1 VNPGGANSQAHGEDG
16 TQRGV
21 GGAQRSPYTGAP
33 YAHAGEKYRPTLP
46 TYNLRPMTTTEAE
59 RRSTEFAARRQQW
72 HARYLRPAS
81 ERPQS
86 TARGVH
92 HMALICSDV
101 ERTIQF
107 YQELLGFPLIELMEN
122 RDYKGSTHLFFDI
135 GNNNLLAFFDFP
147 GLGLQAGVESLG
159 AVQHIAISTTPENLA
174 LIKSRLEAQGIAYLG
189 PDRGVTTSIYF
200 KDPDGIQIE
209 MIAEPLLTMDG
220 RGLGR

>member
-1 VNPGGANSQAHGEDG
+1 
-16 TQRGV
+16 
-21 GGAQRSPYTGAP
+21 
-33 YAHAGEKYRPTLP
+33 
-46 TYNLRPMTTTEAE
+46 MTTTEAE
-59 RRSTEFAARRQQW
+59 ADRRSAEFAAKRDQW
-72 HARYLRPAS
+72 HKTYLRSNA

-107 YQELLGFPLIELMEN
+107 YQELLGFPLVELMEN

-135 GNNNLLAFFDFP
+135 GNDNLLAFFDFP
-147 GLGLQAGVESLG
+147 GLGLQPGIEALG
-159 AVQHIAISTTPENLA
+159 GVQHIAISTTPENLERVKA
-174 LIKSRLEAQGIAYLG
+174 RLEEQGVTYLG

-209 MIAEPLLTMDG
+209 LIAEPLWVMDG
-220 RGLGR
+220 RGLGV